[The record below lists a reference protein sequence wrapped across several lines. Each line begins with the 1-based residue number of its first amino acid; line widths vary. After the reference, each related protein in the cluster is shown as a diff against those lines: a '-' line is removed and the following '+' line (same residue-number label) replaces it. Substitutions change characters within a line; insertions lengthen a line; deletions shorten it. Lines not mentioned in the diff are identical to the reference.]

1 MKSYSLFNVLI
12 IFIVFGCSTEIK
24 KESVEKKEN
33 ISSSIEKVDCNYF
46 WPARKVH
53 VCIKDMPKQECED
66 LFSLGQFYK
75 EEECYCD
82 TSGKEKNYIKGQ
94 NYIQYDCR

>member
-1 MKSYSLFNVLI
+1 MKVFPLLLGIFI
-12 IFIVFGCSTEIK
+12 IFSCSTTEIQ
-24 KESVEKKEN
+24 KEQQEKVEKK
-33 ISSSIEKVDCNYF
+33 ITSSVEKVDCNYY
-46 WPARKVH
+46 WPTRKVH